1 MKQHFWNVTSRDGW
15 WKSLTTW
22 TIALLASG
30 MTCKIT
36 QWVYLCFLT
45 HLSALCCCSLHIGG
59 VEGHL
64 FLFQVCFGMWIQLL
78 KLQHPLFMTINA
90 SYHLYMLN
98 MSSFSFMNM
107 HGAITTDVT
116 LAASLKLHGI
126 MIKNYVNV
134 ERTVSE
140 ISAENNIQAF
150 FFFFFLFWVWFRV
163 WFVHFKI
170 EWGAFS
176 LTNLFIVFQRSK
188 KEKNCPQFGLP
199 WECGRSVVS
208 SMNG

>member
-150 FFFFFLFWVWFRV
+150 FFFFSFLSLIPCVICTFQNRMRCIFFNQSFHCFPEKQERKKLPSVWVTMGMW
-163 WFVHFKI
+163 
-170 EWGAFS
+170 
-176 LTNLFIVFQRSK
+176 
-188 KEKNCPQFGLP
+188 
-199 WECGRSVVS
+199 
-208 SMNG
+208 